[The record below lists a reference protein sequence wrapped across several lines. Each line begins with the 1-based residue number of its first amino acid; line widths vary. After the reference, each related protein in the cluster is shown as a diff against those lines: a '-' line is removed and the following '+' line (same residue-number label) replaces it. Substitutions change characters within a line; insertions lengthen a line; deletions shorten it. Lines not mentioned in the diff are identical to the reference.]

1 MKLLISLLLL
11 FVFYPS
17 FSQVRGKIIN
27 ASTGEPIEKAI
38 IISGGEAGFSDSD
51 GFFLINASGII
62 SIEASGYQTLMVK
75 ADTLRPMVIRLNTLS
90 YDLSEV
96 SVIAYHTPGKLKSLP
111 GAVSTITTG
120 PSQVMDYNIL
130 SSLTS
135 APGVYAQEATPG
147 TMKLTLR
154 GIGSRYPYGTKKIK
168 IYLDEIPLYSA
179 EGETYFDDINPEFIS
194 RMEILRG
201 PASGIYGA
209 SLGGAVLLYPKRP
222 EYGKSE
228 FYLSNSAGSFGYL
241 KNSAGFSGGSGN
253 NDLNVSITRI
263 QSDGYRENNA
273 YSRYSFMLNYNH
285 SFSEKLTGNLLLS
298 GNSVK
303 AQIPSSVDSATF
315 FSDPKA
321 AAAIWLKTKGN
332 KDPER
337 ILAGYKL
344 KYIPSD
350 NWDFTGS
357 LFTTFRMNEENRPFN
372 FLNESGISYGGRFL
386 GRYSGE
392 VKNVAFSF
400 VAGSNL
406 FFENYNSSISE
417 NPGGLG
423 VKGVLQQEGSQFIY
437 QSDVFVQAEL
447 RFSEFSFTSG
457 FDINASG
464 FNFKDIFSSDSL
476 DQSGYYNFQPVISPR
491 FAFSWDPS
499 NFISLYAAINHGF
512 TIPSLSETQT
522 PLGLINRD
530 IKPEK
535 AWSFELGN
543 RLDLFRGA
551 TFIDLAVYYMRVSN
565 LIVPKR
571 VEEDFYVGMNAGASL
586 HKGVEIALQQRILG
600 SKDRLEPHPVSAF
613 LNLSYSVNRFTF
625 LDFVE
630 DDNNFSGNQLP
641 GMPQHFFKGSIDMT
655 TVKGFSSQWELS
667 SSGKIPLDDFN
678 RRYTESWAVLN
689 AGAGYSFGIGNKLEI
704 SAMLKINNITDTRY
718 ASMVVVNAPGSDVR
732 PPRYYYPGM
741 PRWFSVNVRIG
752 YCYTCL
758 TN

>member
-1 MKLLISLLLL
+1 MKLVISLIML
-11 FVFYPS
+11 FVFYPT

-27 ASTGEPIEKAI
+27 ASTGEPVEKAI
-38 IISGGEAGFSDSD
+38 IISGGELVFSDPD
-51 GFFLINASGII
+51 GSFIINASGII
-62 SIEASGYQTLMVK
+62 SIEALGYQTLLIK
-75 ADTLRPMVIRLNTLS
+75 ADTQRPMVIRLNTLS

-96 SVIAYHTPGKLKSLP
+96 SVIAYHIPGKLKSLP

-130 SSLTS
+130 SSLSS

-194 RMEILRG
+194 RMEVLRG

-209 SLGGAVLLYPKRP
+209 SLGGAILLYPKRP
-222 EYGKSE
+222 DYGKSE

-241 KNSAGFSGGSGN
+241 KSSAGFSGGNGN
-253 NDLNVSITRI
+253 NDLNISITRI
-263 QSDGYRENNA
+263 QSDGYRENNE
-273 YSRYSFMLNYNH
+273 YSRNSFMINYNH
-285 SFSEKLTGNLLLS
+285 SYSEKLTGNLILS
-298 GNSVK
+298 GSSVK

-321 AAAIWLKTKGN
+321 AAPAWLRTRGN

-344 KYIPSD
+344 KYAPSG
-350 NWDFTGS
+350 NRDFTGS
-357 LFTTFRMNEENRPFN
+357 LFTSFRENEENRPFN

-392 VKNVAFSF
+392 VKNAAYSF

-406 FFENYNSSISE
+406 FFEIYNSRISE
-417 NPGGLG
+417 NPEGLG
-423 VKGVLQQEGSQFIY
+423 VKGALQQEGNQFIY

-464 FNFKDIFSSDSL
+464 FIFNDIFSSDSL
-476 DQSGYYNFQPVISPR
+476 DQSGYFYFQPVISPR

-499 NFISLYAAINHGF
+499 GHLGLYAAINHGF

-535 AWSFELGN
+535 AWSFEIGT
-543 RLDLFRGA
+543 RLDFSRGN
-551 TFIDLAVYYMRVSN
+551 TFIDVAMYYMRVSN

-571 VEEDFYVGMNAGASL
+571 VEEDFYVGMNAGSSL
-586 HKGVEIALQQRILG
+586 HRGVEIALQQRLLG
-600 SKDRLEPHPVSAF
+600 SRDESETSPVSAF
-613 LNLSYSVNRFTF
+613 LNLSYSVNRFSF

-630 DDNNFSGNQLP
+630 DENDFSGNQLP
-641 GMPQHFFKGSIDMT
+641 GMPQHFLKG
-655 TVKGFSSQWELS
+655 
-667 SSGKIPLDDFN
+667 
-678 RRYTESWAVLN
+678 
-689 AGAGYSFGIGNKLEI
+689 
-704 SAMLKINNITDTRY
+704 
-718 ASMVVVNAPGSDVR
+718 AS
-732 PPRYYYPGM
+732 
-741 PRWFSVNVRIG
+741 
-752 YCYTCL
+752 T
-758 TN
+758 